1 MKPSVLIVALLLLA
15 SHAQAKTLT
24 VSPSGGADFTTIAQ
38 AAAAAQSG
46 DTVRIAAG
54 TYREAVILQRSGT
67 ADAPITFEAAEP
79 GKVVVDGADPLS
91 NFERVPGEGPVW
103 KVAWPH
109 VFMIDRDAAGKPV
122 EHHPDNEPLWGR
134 AEQVLAGGDELRPA
148 ASLDELRKAWADKEK
163 SLQMPVKNLNP
174 NGGRP
179 FAGAFFADTADHVLY
194 LWLADGGDPAGRV
207 EASTRDL
214 LFGVNGFSGTK
225 LEHIVARGL
234 TFRHA
239 ANFPQRPA
247 VWLPGANNLLE
258 DCLIER
264 TGGKGASVNG
274 TVRRCLFRSN
284 GHLGGGA
291 EGDHFVDENSIWEG
305 NSWKPIDRGWE
316 AGGEKIAVSDG
327 GRVEHCAF
335 TKNGG
340 PGLWFDIDVSNVT
353 VSGCLFTANEDSGL
367 FVEISRGITVQDNEF
382 GLNGVGVVG
391 TPGSH
396 PDWSIAGIQVAESF
410 DVTVTRNK
418 LVGDKDGI
426 TIRQQGRR
434 PVEVGGKTTEFFTH
448 DVRITNNLILG
459 AHGYPIALWY
469 DNPFFGPHPT
479 VKQTPAPRDLL
490 DPAAANLT
498 IDANA
503 FTPGGGGKLFLYGA
517 PWREKSRE
525 FTGIDAV
532 RDALGYMKS
541 GVVLPGVTTPP
552 PAGVGPRDAA
562 FDGKGTL
569 GPAWMQDAFI
579 RSFTRDLWNRLD
591 APPD

>member
-1 MKPSVLIVALLLLA
+1 MKLPPLVIALLLV
-15 SHAQAKTLT
+15 SQAQSKTLT
-24 VSPSGGADFTTIAQ
+24 VDPTGAADFKTIAE
-38 AAAAAQSG
+38 AAAVAGAG
-46 DTVRIAAG
+46 DTVKIADG
-54 TYREAVILQRSGT
+54 TYREAVILKRSGT
-67 ADAPITFEAAEP
+67 ADAPITFEAIEP
-79 GKVVVDGADPLS
+79 GKVVIDGADPLGG
-91 NFERVPGEGPVW
+91 FERVAGEGPIW

-109 VFMIDRDAAGKPV
+109 VFAIDFRDGKPV

-148 ASLDELRKAWADKEK
+148 ASLADLRAAWADKEK

-194 LWLADGGDPAGRV
+194 LWLADGGDPAGEKV
-207 EASTRDL
+207 EAATRDV
-214 LFGVNGFSGTK
+214 LFGISPFTRVK

-291 EGDHFVDENSIWEG
+291 EGDGFVDENSIWEG

-327 GRVEHCAF
+327 GRVDRCRF

-340 PGLWFDIDVSNVT
+340 PGLWFDIDVSNCT
-353 VSGCLFTANEDSGL
+353 VSNCRFDGNELSGL
-367 FVEISRGITVQDNEF
+367 FIEISRGITVRNCEF
-382 GLNGVGVVG
+382 TDNGVGVVG
-391 TPGSH
+391 TPGSV
-396 PDWSIAGIQVAESF
+396 PDWSVGGVQVAESF
-410 DVTVTRNK
+410 DVTVDHNMLRGN
-418 LVGDKDGI
+418 KDGI

-434 PVEVGGKTTEFFTH
+434 PVEVGGKTTVFFTH
-448 DVRITNNLILG
+448 DVAITNNSIRG
-459 AHGYPIALWY
+459 SGGYPIALWY
-469 DNPFFGPHPT
+469 DNPFFGPHPS
-479 VKQTPAPRDLL
+479 VKESPKPEDLL

-498 IDANA
+498 IDGNT
-503 FTPGGGGKLFLYGA
+503 FEPGKGGGVFLYGV
-517 PWREKSRE
+517 PWRAKSRSFDSVE
-525 FTGIDAV
+525 AV
-532 RDALGYMKS
+532 REALGYMKN
-541 GVVLPGVTTPP
+541 GVL
-552 PAGVGPRDAA
+552 ARD
-562 FDGKGTL
+562 
-569 GPAWMQDAFI
+569 
-579 RSFTRDLWNRLD
+579 
-591 APPD
+591 

>member
-1 MKPSVLIVALLLLA
+1 MKLPPLVIALLLI
-15 SHAQAKTLT
+15 SQAQSKTLT
-24 VSPSGGADFTTIAQ
+24 VNPTGAADFKTIAE
-38 AAAAAQSG
+38 AAAVAGAG
-46 DTVRIAAG
+46 DTVKIADG
-54 TYREAVILQRSGT
+54 TYREAVILKRSGT
-67 ADAPITFEAAEP
+67 ADAPITFEAIEP
-79 GKVVVDGADPLS
+79 GKVVIDGADPL
-91 NFERVPGEGPVW
+91 NGFERVPGEGPIW
-103 KVAWPH
+103 KVPWPH
-109 VFMIDRDAAGKPV
+109 VFAIDFRDGKPV

-134 AEQVLAGGDELRPA
+134 AEQVLAGGDELRPY
-148 ASLDELRKAWADKEK
+148 ASLDDLRKAWADKGK

-194 LWLADGGDPAGRV
+194 LWLADGGDPAGEKV
-207 EASTRDL
+207 EAATRDV
-214 LFGVNGFSGTK
+214 LFGISPFTGVK

-247 VWLPGANNLLE
+247 VSLPGANNLLE
-258 DCLIER
+258 DCLVER

-291 EGDHFVDENSIWEG
+291 EGDGFVDENSIWQG

-327 GRVEHCAF
+327 GVVRGCSFER
-335 TKNGG
+335 NGG

-382 GLNGVGVVG
+382 GLNGVGEVG

-396 PDWSIAGIQVAESF
+396 PDWSIAGIQIAESF

-426 TIRQQGRR
+426 TVRQQGRR
-434 PVEVGGKTTEFFTH
+434 LVEIGGKTTEFFTH
-448 DVRITNNLILG
+448 DVRITDNLILG
-459 AHGYPIALWY
+459 ADGYPIALWY
-469 DNPFFGPHPT
+469 DNPFFGPHPS
-479 VKQTPAPRDLL
+479 VKQNPAPRDLL

-498 IDANA
+498 IDGNA
-503 FTPGGGGKLFLYGA
+503 FTAGGGRKLFLYGA
-517 PWREKSRE
+517 PWRGKSRE
-525 FTGIDAV
+525 FTKIDAV

-541 GVVLPGVTTPP
+541 GVLLPGVTTPP
-552 PAGVGPRDAA
+552 SAGVGPRDAA
-562 FDGKGTL
+562 FDGKGTI
-569 GPAWMQDAFI
+569 GPKWMQAELI
-579 RSFTRDLWNRLD
+579 RSFTRDLWHRAK
-591 APPD
+591 APAD